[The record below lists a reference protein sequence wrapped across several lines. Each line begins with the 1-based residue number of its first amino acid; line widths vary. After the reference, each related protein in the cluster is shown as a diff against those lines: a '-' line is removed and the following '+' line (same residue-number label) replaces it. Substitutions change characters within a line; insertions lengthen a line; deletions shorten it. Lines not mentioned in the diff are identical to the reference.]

1 MFFFQELLSHLGSQQ
16 TQIDS
21 LNRLGKQIQES
32 GNNQDIVQKVQEKLD
47 IMNGNWKILQ
57 QQTLYKDQEEDAD
70 IIQDEYKIPN
80 NGPLFHFSLTPT
92 RGSPDSDGIS
102 EDHYKYQV
110 TYSELFDWLL
120 SCEESLRRPSPVF
133 VNADII
139 KSRLAGLQVCP
150 SSFLFFIIKIM

>member
-1 MFFFQELLSHLGSQQ
+1 M
-16 TQIDS
+16 
-21 LNRLGKQIQES
+21 NRLGKQIQES
-32 GNNQDIVQKVQEKLD
+32 GNNQDIVQKVQDKLD
-47 IMNGNWKILQ
+47 AMNSNWKTLQ
-57 QQTLYKDQEEDAD
+57 EQAFYKDEEDVD
-70 IIQDEYKIPN
+70 IRSGEYKIPN
-80 NGPLFHFSLTPT
+80 NGSLFHVSLTPT

-139 KSRLAGLQVCP
+139 KSRLAGLQVYHY
-150 SSFLFFIIKIM
+150 